1 MHIFGV
7 MSRLFILLVLLSLI
21 GTQSVTAQVQNDKI
35 KHFVAG
41 AVIGTG
47 GGLLAS
53 ELSDKNT
60 FWIITGAVG
69 SSLIAGAVKEAIDA
83 NKENNSWNNGDL
95 AATGLGGLTAG
106 VTISIFTGKS
116 KRKKA
121 AQMTLDKSLD
131 QAMLLSGILE
141 APSTK

>member
-1 MHIFGV
+1 
-7 MSRLFILLVLLSLI
+7 MSRLFILLFLLSLV
-21 GTQSVTAQVQNDKI
+21 GTRSVTAQVQNDKV

-41 AVIGTG
+41 AVIGTA

-83 NKENNSWNNGDL
+83 NNENNSWNNGDL

-116 KRKKA
+116 KRKRVA
-121 AQMTLDKSLD
+121 RMALADFPD
-131 QAMLLSGILE
+131 QTVILSRVLE
-141 APSTK
+141 APPAE